1 MADDQTFRLILILG
15 LAAELPVGIYH
26 RVRSQASGE
35 KLDRRQEGVFILL
48 TLRPIGLA
56 TMYLSS
62 HLAKANQATINT
74 I

>member
-15 LAAELPVGIYH
+15 LAAVLPVGIYH

-62 HLAKANQATINT
+62 HLAKANQATINR

>member
-1 MADDQTFRLILILG
+1 MTDDQTFRLILILE

-62 HLAKANQATINT
+62 HLAKANQATINR